1 MYDRA
6 FAASSEAR
14 VMVEAFNA
22 KLDHSQS
29 SMMAK
34 IKNDC
39 RNLAIL
45 LAGHGETCKSLFE
58 NHDAHAR
65 QLMLEHLNVPR

>member
-58 NHDAHAR
+58 NHDAHA
-65 QLMLEHLNVPR
+65 LMLEHLNVPR